1 MMDHQ
6 GELGRL
12 EDTIERLLAG
22 FDALL
27 IEKKQ
32 LEYNNGKQKAEIL
45 ALQQEISALK
55 EEKRLISKRLDSLLA
70 YIEKWEEENII
81 KPEQTKDV
89 QTDKKTEEIK
99 ETSSQF
105 FSLTG

>member
-32 LEYNNGKQKAEIL
+32 LVENNSKQEAEIL
-45 ALQQEISALK
+45 TLQQEISALK

-81 KPEQTKDV
+81 KPEETKEV
-89 QTDKKTEEIK
+89 QTDKITEEIK
-99 ETSSQF
+99 KASSQL